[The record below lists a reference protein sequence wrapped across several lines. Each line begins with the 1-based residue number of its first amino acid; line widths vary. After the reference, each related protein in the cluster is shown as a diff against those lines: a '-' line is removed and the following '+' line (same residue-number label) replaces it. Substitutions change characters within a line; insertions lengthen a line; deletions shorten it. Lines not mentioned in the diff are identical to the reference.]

1 LNHGDISQVLLSA
14 ENYVKTHVNPIET
27 AAKESVLP
35 TKDIHKSHKVHGK
48 DVTNLAKRKT
58 AVVSSD
64 PPKPRGKSTTAKG
77 REKQLIAAA
86 VNLAEKQ
93 LLDGTASAQ
102 VITHYLKLGT
112 EKEKLELEIKK
123 QEKELMAAK
132 TEALKSAQ
140 RVEELYANA
149 LNAMRRYSGEV
160 DDGEEDIRRIDKV
173 ADF

>member
-1 LNHGDISQVLLSA
+1 MNHGDISQALLSA
-14 ENYVKTHVNPIET
+14 ENYVKTNTKLVGTVEKDL
-27 AAKESVLP
+27 AFS
-35 TKDIHKSHKVHGK
+35 TKDIHKSHKTQGK
-48 DVTNLAKRKT
+48 DVTNLAKRKIT
-58 AVVSSD
+58 PVSSD
-64 PPKPRGKSTTAKG
+64 NPKPRGKLTTEEG

-132 TEALKSAQ
+132 TEALKSAK

-149 LNAMRRYSGEV
+149 LNAMRRYSGEI
-160 DDGEEDIRRIDKV
+160 DDGEEDIPRINKV